1 MFSRN
6 FSQLINE
13 PFCSFPIGSA
23 LKNKGVQPLLD
34 AVINYLPNPTEVK
47 NYALDSSVMV
57 MNEDEE
63 EVPKKI
69 VMNPERSSKNP
80 FVGLAFKLEQ
90 GTTCFRLGPYY

>member
-1 MFSRN
+1 MN
-6 FSQLINE
+6 YL
-13 PFCSFPIGSA
+13 FCSFPVGSA

-47 NYALDSSVMV
+47 NYALDSSVMIK
-57 MNEDEE
+57 NEDGE

-69 VMNPERSSKNP
+69 VMNPERSSNNP

-90 GTTCFRLGPYY
+90 GIHIYFAIRIFI